1 MKLMNKLFAQY
12 MAPFDE
18 GADLSG
24 ADRGDN
30 LDPPASA
37 ADTNAEHDKAAAE
50 IGLNAGD
57 EPNPDDG
64 DNTEGDEDE
73 DEEEKKKAKKKY
85 EPRIPKSRLDKVLS
99 ELKEAREQLAKQ
111 QETKQQE
118 TQDADL
124 KAAQGRLAELEKQ
137 LTKQIADGE
146 TEKASQTMASI
157 RELSEAI
164 SDYKADMKA
173 QQATALAVEQ
183 VRESMVIDRIEEA
196 YPELNPRHEEYDE
209 AKVTKVLKIR
219 KGLMATGDS
228 ASAAM
233 QEAVKLVMGDPRTSK
248 ERLATEVTP
257 RVDKDKI
264 ATDRTAEAKKRNA
277 EAAGKQPP
285 STARV
290 GMDSDKLGGG
300 ALSAADVMK
309 MSQDEFAKL
318 DEKTLAK
325 LRGDEF

>member
-1 MKLMNKLFAQY
+1 MKLMNKLFAPY
-12 MAPFDE
+12 MAPLDDA
-18 GADLSG
+18 GGDLSG

-30 LDPPASA
+30 LDPPAST
-37 ADTNAEHDKAAAE
+37 ADTNTEHDKAAE
-50 IGLNAGD
+50 DLGLKTEED
-57 EPNPDDG
+57 DDTPDD
-64 DNTEGDEDE
+64 
-73 DEEEKKKAKKKY
+73 EEKEKAKKKS
-85 EPRIPKSRLDKVLS
+85 EPRIPKSRLDKVLN
-99 ELKEAREQLAKQ
+99 ELKEAREQLTKQNETRQ
-111 QETKQQE
+111 QEA
-118 TQDADL
+118 QDADL
-124 KAAQGRLAELEKQ
+124 KAAQGRLTELEKQ

-164 SDYKADMKA
+164 SDYKADLKA
-173 QQATALAVEQ
+173 SQATAQAVEQ

-196 YPELNPRHEEYDE
+196 YPELNPRHDEYDE
-209 AKVTKVLKIR
+209 AKVAKVLKIR

-228 ASAAM
+228 PSAAM
-233 QEAVKLVMGDPRTSK
+233 QEAVKLVMGDPKTAK
-248 ERLATEVTP
+248 ERTATEVTP

-264 ATDRTAEAKKRNA
+264 AADRTAEAKKRNA

>member
-1 MKLMNKLFAQY
+1 MKLMNKLFAPY
-12 MAPFDE
+12 MAPLDDA

-50 IGLNAGD
+50 IGLKAGD

-64 DNTEGDEDE
+64 DNTDADGE
-73 DEEEKKKAKKKY
+73 DEEDKKKAKKKD
-85 EPRIPKSRLDKVLS
+85 EPRIPKSRLDKVLN
-99 ELKEAREQLAKQ
+99 ELKEAREQLAKHN
-111 QETKQQE
+111 ETKRQE

-124 KAAQGRLAELEKQ
+124 RAAQGRLTELEKQ
-137 LTKQIADGE
+137 LTKQIADGD
-146 TEKASQTMASI
+146 TEKASQTMAAI

-264 ATDRTAEAKKRNA
+264 AADRTAEAKKRNA

>member
-1 MKLMNKLFAQY
+1 MKLMNKLFAPY
-12 MAPFDE
+12 MAPLDDA

-50 IGLNAGD
+50 IGLKAGD

-64 DNTEGDEDE
+64 DNTDADGE
-73 DEEEKKKAKKKY
+73 DEEDKKKAKKKD
-85 EPRIPKSRLDKVLS
+85 EPRIPKSRLDKVLN
-99 ELKEAREQLAKQ
+99 ELKEAREQLAKHN
-111 QETKQQE
+111 ETKRQE

-124 KAAQGRLAELEKQ
+124 RAAQGRLTELEKQ
-137 LTKQIADGE
+137 LTKQITDGD
-146 TEKASQTMASI
+146 TEKASQTMAAI

-264 ATDRTAEAKKRNA
+264 AADRTAEAKKRNA

>member
-37 ADTNAEHDKAAAE
+37 ADTNAEHDKAAEE
-50 IGLNAGD
+50 IGLKAGD
-57 EPNPDDG
+57 EPNPDDDADG
-64 DNTEGDEDE
+64 GDEDE
-73 DEEEKKKAKKKY
+73 EDKKKAKKKD
-85 EPRIPKSRLDKVLS
+85 EPRIPKSRLDKVLN
-99 ELKEAREQLAKQ
+99 ELKEAREQLAKVT
-111 QETKQQE
+111 ESKQQE

-124 KAAQGRLAELEKQ
+124 RAAQVRLTELEKQ
-137 LTKQIADGE
+137 LTKQITDGE
-146 TEKASQTMASI
+146 TEKASQTMAAI

-209 AKVTKVLKIR
+209 AKVAKVLKIR

-264 ATDRTAEAKKRNA
+264 AADRAAEAKKRNA

>member
-1 MKLMNKLFAQY
+1 MKLMNKLFAPY
-12 MAPFDE
+12 MAPLDDA
-18 GADLSG
+18 GGDLSG

-50 IGLNAGD
+50 IGLKAGD

-64 DNTEGDEDE
+64 DNTDADDE
-73 DEEEKKKAKKKY
+73 DEEDKKKAKKKD
-85 EPRIPKSRLDKVLS
+85 EPRIPKSRLDKVLN
-99 ELKEAREQLAKQ
+99 ELKEAREQLAKVT
-111 QETKQQE
+111 ESKQQE

-124 KAAQGRLAELEKQ
+124 RAAQGRLTELEKQ
-137 LTKQIADGE
+137 LTKQITDGE
-146 TEKASQTMASI
+146 TEKASQTMAAI

-209 AKVTKVLKIR
+209 AKVAKVLKIR
-219 KGLMATGDS
+219 RGLMATGDS
-228 ASAAM
+228 ASTAM

-264 ATDRTAEAKKRNA
+264 AADRTAEAKKRNA

-290 GMDSDKLGGG
+290 GMDSDKLGG